1 MRVAPFFVRK
11 ISSPKA
17 RARARNAAARRQRLV
32 VMVKAP
38 RPGRVKTRLGAGIG
52 MTAAARW
59 FRAQTTSLLRRV
71 EDPRWET
78 ILAVSPDAEGAA
90 CRFWPAH
97 LPRWPQG
104 GGDLGARMGRIFRR
118 FPPGPVVIIG
128 ADIPDVDRHDIAAA
142 FRALGETGAVFGPA
156 TDGGYWLIGL
166 ARGRRPAPAKLFQN
180 VRWSTRHAL
189 ADTEATLEGM
199 RVRHLRSLRDVD
211 EAADLEVRPR

>member
-104 GGDLGARMGRIFRR
+104 GGDLGARLAL
-118 FPPGPVVIIG
+118 VSV
-128 ADIPDVDRHDIAAA
+128 AAA
-142 FRALGETGAVFGPA
+142 MSFVTLSAFCPCHGRVICMS
-156 TDGGYWLIGL
+156 YC
-166 ARGRRPAPAKLFQN
+166 RSRRP
-180 VRWSTRHAL
+180 
-189 ADTEATLEGM
+189 
-199 RVRHLRSLRDVD
+199 
-211 EAADLEVRPR
+211 